1 MEVNEA
7 CRVLRTKIR
16 CVLKNDE
23 RTKLDKSQDE
33 EPISNPY
40 WISFKCIK
48 NLSFVHGRFNSLN
61 WKTYVLGSH
70 FVVIIIW
77 IITRCSRGI
86 ICLMTL
92 VIRNEGIIINIQIW
106 GECAHERIDE
116 VVAQIIK
123 NNLDWKWM
131 IRSWSSNQD
140 WNWWD

>member
-1 MEVNEA
+1 MG
-7 CRVLRTKIR
+7 CSIL
-16 CVLKNDE
+16 
-23 RTKLDKSQDE
+23 
-33 EPISNPY
+33 PI
-40 WISFKCIK
+40 
-48 NLSFVHGRFNSLN
+48 

-77 IITRCSRGI
+77 IITRCSKGI

-92 VIRNEGIIINIQIW
+92 VICYEGTIINIQIW
-106 GECAHERIDE
+106 GECAHEHTDE